1 MNSFVDYFVI
11 SEGTSTF
18 TGQKKDLVFDITN
31 FPKYSHKILYQAVDK
46 FPKTGNI
53 NTEEQWENYKYGRN
67 AAAKILNE
75 NAKDRD
81 IILIGD
87 VD

>member
-1 MNSFVDYFVI
+1 MDSFVDYFII

-18 TGQKKDLVFDITN
+18 TGQKKDLVFDIKN

-53 NTEEQWENYKYGRN
+53 KP
-67 AAAKILNE
+67 
-75 NAKDRD
+75 
-81 IILIGD
+81 
-87 VD
+87 